1 MDHAE
6 NISTMVPPSSPGL
19 GLGSTPNPGYL
30 SRDNFP
36 NLSQQ
41 NSNKKR
47 LRQDSDDETSTST
60 FFKPENFARF
70 LVIKSDDDEKPITS
84 LSPFIIEKQIEALV
98 GTVKTVKKLK
108 NKTLL
113 VETTR
118 KTQTTF

>member
-30 SRDNFP
+30 SQDNYQ

-70 LVIKSDDDEKPITS
+70 LVIKSDGDEKPITN
-84 LSPFIIEKQIEALV
+84 LSPFMIENKLRHSLELLKLSKNL
-98 GTVKTVKKLK
+98 KTKLY
-108 NKTLL
+108 
-113 VETTR
+113 
-118 KTQTTF
+118 

>member
-6 NISTMVPPSSPGL
+6 KISTMVPPSSQGL

-30 SRDNFP
+30 SQDNYP

-47 LRQDSDDETSTST
+47 LRQDADDETNTST

-70 LVIKSDDDEKPITS
+70 LVIKSDDDEKPITN
-84 LSPFIIEKQIEALV
+84 LSPFIIEKQIEALI
-98 GTVKTVKKLK
+98 GTVKTVKK
-108 NKTLL
+108 T
-113 VETTR
+113 
-118 KTQTTF
+118 

>member
-6 NISTMVPPSSPGL
+6 NISTMVPSSSPGL

-30 SRDNFP
+30 SLDNYQ

-41 NSNKKR
+41 NCNKKR

-70 LVIKSDDDEKPITS
+70 LVIKSDDDENQLPIYL
-84 LSPFIIEKQIEALV
+84 LS
-98 GTVKTVKKLK
+98 
-108 NKTLL
+108 
-113 VETTR
+113 
-118 KTQTTF
+118 